1 MLNTFAIQEYYVSLI
16 LVEQEVLDITAN
28 IIAVDGTDSD
38 SDSDFDADADAIV
51 RNN

>member
-1 MLNTFAIQEYYVSLI
+1 M
-16 LVEQEVLDITAN
+16 EQEVLDITAN

>member
-16 LVEQEVLDITAN
+16 LVEQEGLDITAN
-28 IIAVDGTDSD
+28 IIGVDGTDSD

>member
-1 MLNTFAIQEYYVSLI
+1 MLNTFGIQEYYVSLI
-16 LVEQEVLDITAN
+16 LVEQEVLDIIAN
-28 IIAVDGTDSD
+28 IIVVDGTD

>member
-1 MLNTFAIQEYYVSLI
+1 MQNTFAIQEYYVSLI

-38 SDSDFDADADAIV
+38 SDFDADAIV